1 MGCRHPV
8 EVCAELLETGFLAVA
23 NGVMVWVRDG
33 LYWTRLQGSL
43 DATSRKVS
51 MKVSLQQRMGLGFR
65 LKARARATAT
75 AACTWSAGQDCR
87 DGFHEASY
95 DVSRRI
101 WCLRG
106 GGVRIPFLFFLILSF
121 RVRVRVRFAF
131 CCLGSVS

>member
-51 MKVSLQQRMGLGFR
+51 MKISLQKRMGLGFR

-87 DGFHEASY
+87 DGFHEGFY

-101 WCLRG
+101 WASG
-106 GGVRIPFLFFLILSF
+106 GGVRIPFLFFLILSC